1 MNKKLLASLGLALL
15 LFGVAGC
22 SDPSEG
28 DGAAGT
34 SEEQGTQEAD
44 LEGVPD
50 VVAEVNGVEI
60 PKDVFASLY
69 EGQFQQ
75 MQMQAQ
81 GTGQEL
87 DQEALRQQVAE
98 AMVDTELLVQEA
110 DRRDLEVTEEA
121 LDSAMTD
128 LMNSS
133 QMASTEEL
141 LAAFEEQGMDEDEVR
156 SQLETQVRLDQ
167 LVVDEVGD
175 AEPAEE
181 ELRELYDQ
189 SVAQQESAGEAG
201 TELPPFEEARPQLV
215 EMAAN
220 AQASE
225 AYEGLVT
232 ELREAGDVTIHL

>member
-1 MNKKLLASLGLALL
+1 MNKKLWASLGVALM

-22 SDPSEG
+22 SDPS

-34 SEEQGTQEAD
+34 SEAQGTQEAD
-44 LEGVPD
+44 VEGVPD

-60 PKDVFASLY
+60 PKDVFVNLY

-81 GTGQEL
+81 GTGEEL
-87 DQEALRQQVAE
+87 DQAALRQQVAE

-141 LAAFEEQGMDEDEVR
+141 LAALNEQGMDEEEVR
-156 SQLETQVRLDQ
+156 AQLETQVRLDQ
-167 LVVDEVGD
+167 LIVDEIGD

-189 SVAQQESAGEAG
+189 SVAQQEAAGEAG
-201 TELPPFEEARPQLV
+201 AELPPFEEARPQLV
-215 EMAAN
+215 EMATN
-220 AQASE
+220 AKASE